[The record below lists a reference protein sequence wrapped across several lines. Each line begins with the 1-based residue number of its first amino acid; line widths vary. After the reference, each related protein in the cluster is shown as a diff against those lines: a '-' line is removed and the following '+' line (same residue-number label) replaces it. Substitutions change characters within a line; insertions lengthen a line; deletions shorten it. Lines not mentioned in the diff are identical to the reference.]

1 MGLFDKVLG
10 KGNDA
15 LTAAEGFTGI
25 AVCAVAADGVI
36 TQDEVQ
42 GLAVALSR
50 TRSFKDSNPRQVQA
64 SFEKVTRLAKDK
76 GVGELLRMSSEAIPK
91 ELRPTAFAIA
101 TDLVFADG
109 DVSGSERKYLEEIQR
124 TLGVADAEALKIV
137 EVMAIKNKA

>member
-42 GLAVALSR
+42 GLAVALTR
-50 TRSFKDSNPRQVQA
+50 TRSFKDSSPRQVQA
-64 SFEKVTRLAKDK
+64 SFEKVTRIAKDK

-124 TLGVADAEALKIV
+124 TLGVADADALKIV